1 MDPVVERL
9 VSLTPADRKWMD
21 DILHDVTSSWN
32 ENDPQRPTSMQ
43 CVIIPR
49 P

>member
-21 DILHDVTSSWN
+21 DILHDVIESWN
-32 ENDPQRPTSMQ
+32 EKDPQRPMSMQ
-43 CVIIPR
+43 
-49 P
+49 